1 MRVSRQMKDYIEKQ
15 INEKCKNEE
24 MENLKNIRDKIQEE
38 YRNFIENFE
47 KEMEEKFIEESKL
60 YGYTDKSKWYKTC
73 KVLNYLMNPKVEA
86 INDTIKDINSK
97 MKKYKQDK
105 FDEIIVA
112 LELGGKKE
120 DLDRMLNEI
129 NFDMEE

>member
-24 MENLKNIRDKIQEE
+24 IENLKNIRDKIQEE

-60 YGYTDKSKWYKTC
+60 YGYIDKSKWYTTC
-73 KVLNYLMNPKVEA
+73 KASNYLMNPKVEA
-86 INDTIKDINSK
+86 INDAIKDINSK

-105 FDEIIVA
+105 FDEIIIA

-129 NFDMEE
+129 NFNMEG

>member
-15 INEKCKNEE
+15 IDEKCKNEE

-60 YGYTDKSKWYKTC
+60 YGYTDKSKWYTTC
-73 KVLNYLMNPKVEA
+73 KVSNYLISPKVEA

-112 LELGGKKE
+112 LEFGGKKE